1 MVSEPGNKR
10 RWVHQRLGRILKV
23 PYNPP
28 APPKSINES
37 DSQAQERFV
46 VPTVQRP
53 IIWPRGIDV
62 DRLEKELGENF
73 YSPDKDCL
81 NEIIFY
87 CDDQAPPKKPP
98 SLNERPSSAHSEP
111 HQNIP
116 SAQETGRATSGQI
129 VTKGLTAKFDSGAD
143 FSIIPKKTLTR
154 LSKSY
159 TSISSLHQKHVS
171 RMTLMNV
178 QNQVFTAVGIVSL
191 LWYLN
196 SFPDVLLSTT
206 FYVVEDLYFD
216 LLIGNDVSQAVR
228 AAARQE
234 KQRLNMG
241 PRQRVANVVR
251 SIGLLR
257 RPSSGSL
264 RTHPSPRH
272 SQLTTVDETVAVP
285 NGSAE
290 YLGNHS
296 TVT

>member
-1 MVSEPGNKR
+1 
-10 RWVHQRLGRILKV
+10 
-23 PYNPP
+23 
-28 APPKSINES
+28 
-37 DSQAQERFV
+37 

-53 IIWPRGIDV
+53 ITWLRGIDV
-62 DRLEKELGENF
+62 DRFKKELGDNF
-73 YSPDKDCL
+73 YSPETDCL
-81 NEIIFY
+81 NQVIFY

-98 SLNERPSSAHSEP
+98 SLNERPSSAHSDP
-111 HQNIP
+111 HQNNP
-116 SAQETGRATSGQI
+116 AAQETGRATSGQI

-178 QNQVFTAVGIVSL
+178 QNQIFTAVGIVSL

-228 AAARQE
+228 AAVSQE

-241 PRQRVANVVR
+241 PRQRVANAVR
-251 SIGLLR
+251 SINLLR

-272 SQLTTVDETVAVP
+272 SQLTTVDRLWRFPTAVQ
-285 NGSAE
+285 
-290 YLGNHS
+290 S
-296 TVT
+296 T